1 MKRFVLLYTLLLS
14 LFSCSNNN
22 RMSELSS
29 IDNMLDSLDYASA
42 SKALVK
48 IGTEKLSGEQKAYY
62 QLLKTRYAFGKN
74 NFIDDS
80 LSLNACIDYYKAKNM
95 KDELARAYFYKGEMY
110 RLAGDMAKALF
121 YEKESELIFKNCNLN
136 KRRNLDIYQQLCEA
150 LAYINIIFD
159 EDKLSLHYCKLS
171 LQSAQ
176 KLGDKRYQVF
186 TLGMASS
193 CCSTL
198 GMEDSV
204 GYYRLLCIPLLPY
217 THNSCKGYAYSIIA
231 DYFINKDNRKAK
243 EYLDSALYYSK
254 DAVSYRV
261 AGYYNNALGN
271 DAKAEEMWK
280 KSIDCDPNYLTQAET
295 CKKIAALYYERGDLK
310 NYALY
315 MSKMSEAKD
324 SLYARKKKYN
334 MSELQSNINSSLSM
348 KDLLD
353 TITSA
358 SMGILIIILL
368 CIVVFSLMLH
378 RTRKRLIAVHNRLKA
393 EKQSL
398 EQAKTQIKSLKKESK
413 EIGQDRETEQRHNGG
428 IAKQRSER
436 TMRQGTIPPYQE
448 WRHNHNVDQARLRA
462 VHGLLQDRVCGD
474 NGGDRTLLRQ
484 YRSPKTAYHAA
495 ATPQLRLRCHRQG
508 TRHKQRLCKK
518 EHCTHHAAYEISVM
532 RADR

>member
-1 MKRFVLLYTLLLS
+1 MKRFVLLYILLLS

-74 NFIDDS
+74 SFIDDS

-110 RLAGDMAKALF
+110 RLAGDLAKALF
-121 YEKESELIFKNCNLN
+121 YEKESELIFKDCDLN

-204 GYYRLLCIPLLPY
+204 GFYRLLCIPLLPY

-295 CKKIAALYYERGDLK
+295 CKKIAALYYKRGDLK

-315 MSKMSEAKD
+315 MSKMSESKD

-334 MSELQSNINSSLSM
+334 MSELQSNINSSLSI
-348 KDLLD
+348 KELLN
-353 TITSA
+353 TITSV

-368 CIVVFSLMLH
+368 CIMVFSLILH
-378 RTRKRLIAVHNRLKA
+378 RTRKRLIAVHNRLKT

-398 EQAKTQIKSLKKESK
+398 EQAKAQIKSLKKESAKKSDRIERLNNDIMVASQSSEANARCGK
-413 EIGQDRETEQRHNGG
+413 ELYLHIKNGG
-428 IAKQRSER
+428 TTVTWTKQDYELCMAYCKIEFAETMAEIERCYGKIAPRKQLI
-436 TMRQGTIPPYQE
+436 M
-448 WRHNHNVDQARLRA
+448 
-462 VHGLLQDRVCGD
+462 LLQHLNYDYAAIGRVLGINSD
-474 NGGDRTLLRQ
+474 SVRKNIARI
-484 YRSPKTAYHAA
+484 
-495 ATPQLRLRCHRQG
+495 TPL
-508 TRHKQRLCKK
+508 TK
-518 EHCTHHAAYEISVM
+518 
-532 RADR
+532 